1 VAVINATGEIEVHC
15 THLKTAYRAVS
26 WRSQQAAE
34 NAVVSRSEDDDKL
47 KFVHSILAAVMS
59 HTMSTL
65 MPMQWHDLRLTGRRR
80 TVDM

>member
-1 VAVINATGEIEVHC
+1 VHAFENS
-15 THLKTAYRAVS
+15 LPS
-26 WRSQQAAE
+26 SQLVQSAGGGD
-34 NAVVSRSEDDDKL
+34 AVVSRSEDDDKL